1 MKFKKLLAP
10 LMAVSLIV
18 SAMPVANVSAANDPR
33 VYVDITYDN
42 NNQPRADIMFEN
54 LPNINSGGFHIELG
68 NGWKVK
74 MSDIISTEIETSQ
87 AGCTS
92 GEAFITPSIK
102 KDGDHGMFVSF
113 SSSNSKGYNLNGRFF
128 SIYLEKTNNF
138 NSDNSEVNVVFKRT
152 SQYIFDFI
160 SLGNNRIIMPDNYK
174 APNMLGAYE
183 YLVGDVNNDGYVD
196 AIDCSQVLS
205 ALEEHN
211 NSSFSVDSIKH
222 TYKRYFP
229 EAICPASPDATQDG
243 KIGQLDADLIMKYY
257 MDMSTDGINNS
268 RIGKLDF
275 YELFD
280 D

>member
-10 LMAVSLIV
+10 LMAISLIA

-33 VYVDITYDN
+33 VYVNITYDN
-42 NNQPRADIMFEN
+42 NNQPRANIMFEN
-54 LPNINSGGFHIELG
+54 LPKIANGGFHIELG
-68 NGWKVK
+68 DGWKVK
-74 MSDIISTEIETSQ
+74 MSDIISTEIEFSQ
-87 AGCTS
+87 EGCTS
-92 GEAFITPSIK
+92 GMAHCDPQLK
-102 KDGDHGMFVSF
+102 KYGDNDIFLMFSAG
-113 SSSNSKGYNLNGRFF
+113 KDYNLNGRFY
-128 SIYLEKTNNF
+128 SIYLEKTENF
-138 NSDNSEVNVVFKRT
+138 NLDNSEINIVFQST
-152 SQYIFDFI
+152 
-160 SLGNNRIIMPDNYK
+160 
-174 APNMLGAYE
+174 PNASDSIATKKGIHVIDAVSDRSPAMLEVYE